1 VFSPVIAPEVKSLL
15 SIVRDTVTFDPR
27 PLSSLQFIRN
37 MGLVSGFLLTLTLVS
52 TWCGFEITLL
62 TCNLRFGQKI
72 MAWTPHHGETIEP
85 SSTFEGQWDP
95 LELNALLHVRAALLS
110 ILALHSSI
118 CHTIHNGTT
127 YLDIMGAADLHAHSC
142 GHLRTDALIGTK
154 YQDLAIWARVSLAA
168 ISRDPSRD
176 DLFKNWLTVTHLNT
190 WESLQALMEAHLL
203 QDHFFPQTRAFFSA
217 IFCDWANPQCLYLR
231 LL

>member
-1 VFSPVIAPEVKSLL
+1 
-15 SIVRDTVTFDPR
+15 
-27 PLSSLQFIRN
+27 
-37 MGLVSGFLLTLTLVS
+37 
-52 TWCGFEITLL
+52 
-62 TCNLRFGQKI
+62 

-95 LELNALLHVRAALLS
+95 LELNALLHVRAAILS

-118 CHTIHNGTT
+118 CHAIHKATT

-176 DLFKNWLTVTHLNT
+176 GLFQNWLSVTHLDS
-190 WESLQALMEAHLL
+190 WESLRAVMEVHLL
-203 QDHFFPQTRAFFSA
+203 QDEFFPQTRGFFNA
-217 IFCDWANPQCLYLR
+217 LFFDAANT
-231 LL
+231 